1 MKLKK
6 NFVRQA
12 AKSKDKETMSSKD
25 LLYPLLAAL
34 CYSTNPIFIKLGLQI
49 SNEPLLGAC
58 IGMVASTVA
67 YISYFLLSGQMRD
80 LFSLPSWVTWYF
92 VAAGLCSTLG
102 VFSFFAA
109 HEYIPAS
116 VVAPLI
122 ATAPLVTVVL
132 SHFLL
137 QGMERISRADVLGT
151 VLIVGG
157 VIILVS

>member
-1 MKLKK
+1 MKLRK

-12 AKSKDKETMSSKD
+12 EKSKDKETMSSKD

-80 LFSLPSWVTWYF
+80 LFSLPSWVG
-92 VAAGLCSTLG
+92 AS
-102 VFSFFAA
+102 AA